1 LVKIKKTKNFSET
14 ITENFWAVWFLVVIT
29 IILVFTAKQD
39 ALANFVWQKYRIANL
54 AILLDKN
61 DSDLAMQIGNYYF
74 NGGAYNL
81 DRAKKSYESAFN
93 LKPDIQLAHYQIS
106 RIYFLKGDFNSALD
120 EINKELKLRPEIPNS
135 YYVRGLI
142 LGYRGNFREAESD
155 FFKFIKL
162 IPSQWAG
169 YNDLAWIQVKLKKFQ
184 DAKETILKSFKNIP
198 LEKDRNPW
206 LWTSLGIAYL
216 NLGEYNKAKEAF
228 LSAEEKTNKI
238 NADYF
243 WSAYPGNNPKQAE
256 NAYSQFKSIL
266 NLNLAL
272 VYEKLGDFK
281 KSKIKYEEY
290 LKFIPLGPFPSEAEI
305 EERISEMGRRITGT
319 DK

>member
-1 LVKIKKTKNFSET
+1 MTKKSNNLSKILTQ
-14 ITENFWAVWFLVVIT
+14 NFWSIWLLVVVFL
-29 IILVFTAKQD
+29 ILFFVSNQNT
-39 ALANFVWQKYRIANL
+39 LAR
-54 AILLDKN
+54 
-61 DSDLAMQIGNYYF
+61 LAMKVGNYYF

-81 DRAKKSYESAFN
+81 NRAKKSYELALN
-93 LKPDIQLAHYQIS
+93 LKPDIQLAHYQIG
-106 RIYFLKGDFNSALD
+106 RIYFLEGDFNSALD
-120 EINKELKLRPEIPNS
+120 EINKELKLHPEIPNS

-142 LGYRGNFREAESD
+142 LGYRDNFREAESD
-155 FFKFIKL
+155 FLKFIEL
-162 IPSQWAG
+162 VPNQWAG

-184 DAKETILKSFKNIP
+184 DAKKIILKAFKIIP

-206 LWTSLGIAYL
+206 LWTSLGIAHL
-216 NLGEYNKAKEAF
+216 NLKEYNKAKEAF
-228 LSAEEKTNKI
+228 LSVEEITDKI

-243 WSAYPGNNPKQAE
+243 WSAYPGNNPKQAKS
-256 NAYSQFKSIL
+256 AYSQFKSAL

-290 LKFIPLGPFPSEAEI
+290 LKFIPSGLFPSKAEI
-305 EERISEMGRRITGT
+305 EKRISEMDRRIAEN